1 MIKVHLDTDIGG
13 DLDDLCALAM
23 LLKWPD
29 VEITGITTVSDDKG
43 MRAGFAN
50 YALNLAKRNDIPVKA
65 GVDVSGEF
73 YRMKLEYQ
81 NEKYWPGEI
90 TPVQNSLDE
99 SLELLKKSIES
110 GSIIVAIGP
119 YTNLYLLD
127 QKYPGILKKA
137 KLFLMGGYVYPIRNG
152 YPNWGNN
159 FDYNIQVDVKS
170 AKYILENSN
179 PTLIPLTVTVETFL
193 KRSFLE
199 KLKESDDLSKL
210 IAKQGELFAKDEQME
225 EKYGRTCSNLP
236 NDLINFLHDP
246 LAVAIALGWNDEVEI
261 KELPLKY
268 EIENSWLTEK
278 IVPSEKPT
286 KIVTKINGEKFS
298 NFWLKKVTS

>member
-23 LLKWPD
+23 FLKWPD
-29 VEITGITTVSDDKG
+29 VEITGITTVSEDKG
-43 MRAGFAN
+43 IRAGFAN
-50 YALNLAKRNDIPVKA
+50 YALNLAKRNNISVKA
-65 GVDVSGEF
+65 GADVMGSY
-73 YRMKLEYQ
+73 YRMKLGYQ
-81 NEKYWPGEI
+81 NEQYWPGKI
-90 TPVQNSLDE
+90 TPLLNSLDE
-99 SLELLKKSIES
+99 ALELLKKSIES

-137 KLFLMGGYVYPIRNG
+137 NLFLMGGYTYPIREG
-152 YPNWGNN
+152 YPKWGNI

-170 AKYILENSN
+170 AKYVLENSN

-193 KRSFLE
+193 KRSFLQM
-199 KLKESDDLSKL
+199 LKNSDDLSKL
-210 IAKQGELFAKDEQME
+210 IACQGEAFAKDEKME
-225 EKYGRTCSNLP
+225 EKYGKTCPNLP

-246 LAVAIALGWNDEVEI
+246 LAVAIALGWRDEVEI
-261 KELPLKY
+261 KEVLLKY
-268 EIENSWLTEK
+268 EIMDSWLTEK
-278 IVPSEKPT
+278 IDPSGKPT

-298 NFWLKKVTS
+298 NFWLKEVTS